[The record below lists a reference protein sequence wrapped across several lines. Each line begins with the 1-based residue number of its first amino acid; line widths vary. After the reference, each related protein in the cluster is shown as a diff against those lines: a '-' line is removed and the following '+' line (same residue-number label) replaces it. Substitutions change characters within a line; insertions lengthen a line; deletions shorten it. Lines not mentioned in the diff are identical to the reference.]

1 MTVRIIETND
11 APLKKVDVDGVTVDL
26 IENALKNAREEM
38 DAVLFR
44 TAMSPGI
51 REQGDCF
58 PMIANRDGKMVVG
71 QFGSFIGPFMSAY
84 DDELEEGDIILT
96 NDPYMCNAAV
106 SHLPDWIVLVPIFKD
121 GRHIAWSAMFG
132 HMSDNGGMVPGS
144 MPINA
149 TTIFQEGIRIPPTKL
164 YKKGVLQKDIL
175 ELILHNVRTAQ
186 WNRFDL
192 NALVAACNTA
202 AKRVRELAERF
213 GDEVLDSTMDVMLQR
228 NYDAMKHIIEM
239 IIPEEPREFEDYLC
253 DDGMGMGPYRIKCT
267 LWREGSKAIF
277 DFDGTD
283 PQAQSS
289 VNFFLNEDM
298 FKMFFG
304 SFTINVVDPHIA
316 FNDGFYDLVDVRIP
330 EGTLLKPHYPAA
342 LSGRTHALGRIFD
355 LLGALLGMGA
365 PEQMLNAAGFSDSP
379 HLFYSGYD
387 TRPGK
392 GGEWFQLFQIGFG
405 GIPGRPVGD
414 GPDGHSLWPGFTN
427 VPNEFIESYFPL
439 RIEQYNTIPDSG
451 GAGLHRGGNGL
462 RVAYRF
468 LVDGEIGIHD
478 ERWLTYPWGVLG
490 GDPGMRSRK
499 RILRTDGSEEWL
511 PSKIEGIKVK
521 AGDLLYFDTWG
532 GGGWGDP
539 LERDPQLVAQD
550 VARRLVTREGARRYG
565 VVISTDGSVDDAA
578 TAALR
583 DEMRNARG
591 EGEQPLFNRGGSIE
605 DIKARCLEETHLPP
619 PEAPQFRTAAGG

>member
-1 MTVRIIETND
+1 MGATILQTND
-11 APLKKVDVDGVTVDL
+11 TPFSKVDVDGVNVDI
-26 IENALKNAREEM
+26 IENALRNAREEM

-58 PMIANRDGKMVVG
+58 PMIANREGKMVVG
-71 QFGSFIGPFMSAY
+71 QFGSFIAPFLEVY
-84 DDELEEGDIILT
+84 DEEIEEGDIILT

-106 SHLPDWIVLVPIFKD
+106 SHLPDWVVLVPVFKD

-144 MPINA
+144 IPIGA
-149 TTIFQEGIRIPPTKL
+149 TTIYQEGIRIPPIKL
-164 YKKGVLQKDIL
+164 YKKGVLQSDLL
-175 ELILHNVRTAQ
+175 ELILHNVRTPQ

-202 AKRVRELAERF
+202 AKRCVELAQRF
-213 GDEVLDSTMDVMLQR
+213 GDDVFASTMDIMLQR
-228 NYDAMKHIIEM
+228 NHDAMGHIIQM
-239 IIPEEPREFEDYLC
+239 FIPEEPREFEDYLC
-253 DDGMGMGPYRIKCT
+253 DDGMGMGPYKIKCKM
-267 LWREGSKAIF
+267 WREGPVAIF
-277 DFDGTD
+277 DFAGTD

-304 SFTINVVDPHIA
+304 SFTINVVDPQIV

-330 EGTLLKPHYPAA
+330 QGTLLKPNFPAA

-365 PEQMLNAAGFSDSP
+365 PDQMLNAAGFSDSP

-387 TRPGK
+387 DK
-392 GGEWFQLFQIGFG
+392 GEWFQLFQIGFG

-439 RIEQYNTIPDSG
+439 RIERYETIPDSG

-462 RVAYRF
+462 SVAYRF
-468 LVDGEIGIHD
+468 LADGEIAIHD
-478 ERWLTYPWGVLG
+478 DRWLIHPWGVLG
-490 GDPGMRSRK
+490 GETGLRSTK
-499 RILRTDGSEEWL
+499 RLVREDGSSDWL
-511 PSKIEGIKVK
+511 PAKVDGIKVK
-521 AGDLLYFDTWG
+521 VGDLLYFNTWG

-539 LERDPQLVAQD
+539 LERDAQLVKQD
-550 VARRLVTREGARRYG
+550 VDRRLVTQQGARPYG
-565 VVISTDGSVDDAA
+565 VVIDDSGAVDVDA
-578 TAALR
+578 TEALR
-583 DEMRNARG
+583 AQMRTERDDDIPVFNFGG
-591 EGEQPLFNRGGSIE
+591 EVE
-605 DIKARCLEETHLPP
+605 DVRARCLEETHLPP
-619 PEAPQFRTAAGG
+619 PVNPTFIAGG

>member
-1 MTVRIIETND
+1 MTATIIQTNEK
-11 APLKKVDVDGVTVDL
+11 PLQSVDVDGVTVDL
-26 IENALKNAREEM
+26 IENALRNAREEM

-58 PMIANRDGKMVVG
+58 PMIANVEGKMVVG
-71 QFGSFIGPFMSAY
+71 QFGSFIGPFLSAY
-84 DDELEEGDIILT
+84 DAEIEEGDIILT
-96 NDPYMCNAAV
+96 NDPYLCNAAV
-106 SHLPDWIVLVPIFKD
+106 SHLPDWVVLVPIFRA

-144 MPINA
+144 IPIEA

-164 YKKGVLQKDIL
+164 YKKGVLQEDLL
-175 ELILHNVRTAQ
+175 ELILHNVRTPQ

-202 AKRVRELAERF
+202 AKRVVELSERF
-213 GDEVLDSTMDVMLQR
+213 GDDVLFSTMRTMLQR
-228 NYDAMKHIIEM
+228 NYDAMKHIIGM
-239 IIPEEPREFEDYLC
+239 FIPEEPREFEDYIC
-253 DDGMGMGPYRIKCT
+253 DDGMGVGPYKIKCT
-267 LWREGSKAIF
+267 LWREGDKAIF
-277 DFDGTD
+277 DFAGTD

-304 SFTINVVDPHIA
+304 SFTINVVDPQIV

-330 EGTLLKPHYPAA
+330 EGTLLKPKYPAA

-355 LLGALLGMGA
+355 ILGALLGMGA
-365 PEQMLNAAGFSDSP
+365 PEMMLSAAGFSDSP

-387 TRPGK
+387 K
-392 GGEWFQLFQIGFG
+392 KGEWFQLFQIGFG
-405 GIPGRPVGD
+405 GVPGRPVGD

-439 RIEQYNTIPDSG
+439 LIERYETIPDSG

-462 RVAYRF
+462 SVAYRF
-468 LVDGEIGIHD
+468 LADGEIGIHD

-490 GDPGMRSRK
+490 GETGLRSTK
-499 RILRTDGSEEWL
+499 RLVTTDGREQWL
-511 PSKIEGIKVK
+511 PAKVEGIKVK
-521 AGDLLYFDTWG
+521 EGDVLYFNTWG

-539 LERDPQLVAQD
+539 YAREPELVRTD
-550 VARRLVTREGARRYG
+550 VARGLVTPDGARRYG
-565 VVISTDGSVDDAA
+565 VVITDNHSVDAAA

-583 DEMRNARG
+583 ATLVAERDDI
-591 EGEQPLFNRGGSIE
+591 PLFNRGGTIE
-605 DIKARCLEETHLPP
+605 ELRSRCEAETHLS
-619 PEAPQFRTAAGG
+619 APVSPTF

>member
-1 MTVRIIETND
+1 MTARLIESNTT
-11 APLKKVDVDGVTVDL
+11 PLKNVDVDGITVDI
-26 IENALKNAREEM
+26 IENALRNAREEM
-38 DAVLFR
+38 DTVLFR

-58 PMIANRDGKMVVG
+58 PMIANKEGKMVVG
-71 QFGSFIGPFMSAY
+71 QFGSFIGPFLEAY
-84 DDELEEGDIILT
+84 DNEIEEGDVILT

-106 SHLPDWIVLVPIFKD
+106 SHLPDWVVLVPVFKD
-121 GRHIAWSAMFG
+121 GRHLAWSAMFG

-144 MPINA
+144 IPIEA

-164 YKKGVLQKDIL
+164 YKKGVLQSDLL
-175 ELILHNVRTAQ
+175 ELILHNVRTPQ

-202 AKRVRELAERF
+202 AKRCVELAERF
-213 GDEVLDSTMDVMLQR
+213 GDDVLHSTMDSMLQR
-228 NYDAMKHIIEM
+228 NHAAMKHIIETF
-239 IIPEEPREFEDYLC
+239 IPEEPRQFEDYIC
-253 DDGMGMGPYRIKCT
+253 DDGMGKGPYKIKCT
-267 LWREGSKAIF
+267 MWREGSTAIF

-304 SFTINVVDPHIA
+304 SFTINVVDPQIV

-330 EGTLLKPHYPAA
+330 QGTLLKPNYPAA

-355 LLGALLGMGA
+355 VLGALLGMGA
-365 PEQMLNAAGFSDSP
+365 PEMMLNAAGFSDSP

-387 TRPGK
+387 DN
-392 GGEWFQLFQIGFG
+392 GEWFQLFQIGFG

-439 RIEQYNTIPDSG
+439 RIERYETIADSG

-462 RVAYRF
+462 SVAYHF
-468 LVDGEIGIHD
+468 LCDGNVGIHD
-478 ERWLTYPWGVLG
+478 ERWFTYPWGVLG
-490 GDPGMRSRK
+490 GETGMRSTK
-499 RILRTDGSEEWL
+499 RLVRTDGSEEWL
-511 PSKIEGIKVK
+511 PAKAEGVKVK
-521 AGDLLYFDTWG
+521 RGDVLYFNTWG

-539 LERDPQLVAQD
+539 CERDPALVKQD
-550 VARRLVTREGARRYG
+550 VERRLVTREGASRYG
-565 VVISTDGSVDDAA
+565 VVLGEDGNIDTAA
-578 TAALR
+578 TEQLR
-583 DEMRNARG
+583 TEIVTARKDEK
-591 EGEQPLFNRGGSIE
+591 QLFNFGGDIE
-605 DIKARCLEETHLPP
+605 DIRVRCREETHLAPP
-619 PEAPQFRTAAGG
+619 VNPTFVGAN

>member
-1 MTVRIIETND
+1 MPARIIQENS
-11 APLKKVDVDGVTVDL
+11 APLNTVDVDGVTVDL

-71 QFGSFIGPFMSAY
+71 QFGSFIGPFLSAY
-84 DDELEEGDIILT
+84 DADIEEGDIILT

-106 SHLPDWIVLVPIFKD
+106 SHLPDWVVLVPVFKD

-144 MPINA
+144 IPIKA
-149 TTIFQEGIRIPPTKL
+149 TTIYQEGIRIPPTKL
-164 YKKGVLQKDIL
+164 YKKGVLQEDVL
-175 ELILHNVRTAQ
+175 ELILHNVRTPQ

-192 NALVAACNTA
+192 NALVAACKTA
-202 AKRVRELAERF
+202 ARRCVEIAERF
-213 GDEVLDSTMDVMLQR
+213 GDDVLATTMDVMLKR
-228 NYDAMKHIIEM
+228 NYDAMKHIIENFV
-239 IIPEEPREFEDYLC
+239 PEEPREFEDYLC
-253 DDGMGMGPYRIKCT
+253 DDGMGMGPYRIKCR

-277 DFDGTD
+277 DFAGTD

-304 SFTINVVDPHIA
+304 SFTINVVDPQIV

-330 EGTLLKPHYPAA
+330 EGTLLKPKYPAA

-379 HLFYSGYD
+379 HLFYSGYRD
-387 TRPGK
+387 D
-392 GGEWFQLFQIGFG
+392 GEWFQLFQIGFG

-439 RIEQYNTIPDSG
+439 RIETYATIPDSG

-462 RVAYRF
+462 TVAYRF
-468 LVDGEIGIHD
+468 LADGEIGIHD
-478 ERWLTYPWGVLG
+478 DRWLTYPWGVLG
-490 GDPGMRSRK
+490 GEPGLRSTK
-499 RILRTDGSEEWL
+499 RLVRTDGSEEWL
-511 PSKIEGIKVK
+511 GAKAEGIKVK
-521 AGDLLYFDTWG
+521 KGDLLYFNTWG

-539 LERDPQLVAQD
+539 YERDPELVRQD
-550 VARRLVTREGARRYG
+550 VARRLVTVDGARRYG
-565 VVISTDGSVDDAA
+565 VVIGEDGSVDADA

-583 DEMRNARG
+583 EELRAARG
-591 EGEQPLFNRGGSIE
+591 EVELFNRGGSIDE
-605 DIKARCLEETHLPP
+605 LKARCLEETHLEPP
-619 PEAPQFRTAAGG
+619 VDPSFQGAA

>member
-1 MTVRIIETND
+1 MTARLIESNTT
-11 APLKKVDVDGVTVDL
+11 PLKNVDVDGITVDI
-26 IENALKNAREEM
+26 IENALRNAREEM
-38 DAVLFR
+38 DTVLFR

-58 PMIANRDGKMVVG
+58 PMIANKDGKMVVG
-71 QFGSFIGPFMSAY
+71 QFGSFIGPFLDAY
-84 DDELEEGDIILT
+84 DNEIEEGDVILT

-106 SHLPDWIVLVPIFKD
+106 SHLPDWVVLVPVFKD
-121 GRHIAWSAMFG
+121 GRHLAWSAMFG

-144 MPINA
+144 IPIEA

-164 YKKGVLQKDIL
+164 YKKGVLQSDLL
-175 ELILHNVRTAQ
+175 ELILHNVRTPQ

-202 AKRVRELAERF
+202 AKRCVELAERF
-213 GDEVLDSTMDVMLQR
+213 GDDVLHSTMDSMLQR
-228 NYDAMKHIIEM
+228 NHAAMKHIIETF
-239 IIPEEPREFEDYLC
+239 IPEEPRQFEDYIC
-253 DDGMGMGPYRIKCT
+253 DDGMGMGPYKIKCT
-267 LWREGSKAIF
+267 MWREGSTAIF

-304 SFTINVVDPHIA
+304 SFTINVVDPQIV

-330 EGTLLKPHYPAA
+330 QGTLLKPNYPAA

-355 LLGALLGMGA
+355 VLGALLGMGA
-365 PEQMLNAAGFSDSP
+365 PEMMLNAAGFSDSP

-387 TRPGK
+387 DN
-392 GGEWFQLFQIGFG
+392 GEWFQLFQIGFG

-439 RIEQYNTIPDSG
+439 RIERYETIADSG

-462 RVAYRF
+462 SVAYHF
-468 LVDGEIGIHD
+468 LCDGNVGIHD
-478 ERWLTYPWGVLG
+478 ERWFTYPWGVLG
-490 GDPGMRSRK
+490 GETGMRSTK
-499 RILRTDGSEEWL
+499 RLVRTDGSEEWL
-511 PSKIEGIKVK
+511 PAKVEGVKVK
-521 AGDLLYFDTWG
+521 RGDVLYFNTWG

-539 LERDPQLVAQD
+539 CERDPALVKQD
-550 VARRLVTREGARRYG
+550 VERRLVTREGASRYG
-565 VVISTDGSVDDAA
+565 VVLGEDGNIDTAA
-578 TAALR
+578 TEQLR
-583 DEMRNARG
+583 TEIVTARKDEK
-591 EGEQPLFNRGGSIE
+591 QLFNFGGDIE
-605 DIKARCLEETHLPP
+605 DIRVRCREETHLAPP
-619 PEAPQFRTAAGG
+619 VNPTFVGAN

>member
-1 MTVRIIETND
+1 MGATIIQTNTT
-11 APLKKVDVDGVTVDL
+11 PLNKVEVDGVNVDI
-26 IENALKNAREEM
+26 IENALRNAREEM

-58 PMIANRDGKMVVG
+58 PMIANREGKMVVG
-71 QFGSFIGPFMSAY
+71 QFGSFIAPFLRVY
-84 DDELEEGDIILT
+84 DEEIEEGDIILT

-106 SHLPDWIVLVPIFKD
+106 SHLPDWVVLVPVFKE

-144 MPINA
+144 IPIQA
-149 TTIFQEGIRIPPTKL
+149 TTIYQEGIRIPPTKL
-164 YKKGVLQKDIL
+164 YKKGVLQSDIL
-175 ELILHNVRTAQ
+175 ELILHNVRTPQ

-202 AKRVRELAERF
+202 AKRCVELAVRF
-213 GDEVLDSTMDVMLQR
+213 GDDVFASTMDIMLQR
-228 NYDAMKHIIEM
+228 NHDAMAHIIQM
-239 IIPEEPREFEDYLC
+239 FIPEEPREFEDYLC
-253 DDGMGMGPYRIKCT
+253 DDGMGMGPYKIKCRM
-267 LWREGSKAIF
+267 WREDQIAIF
-277 DFDGTD
+277 DFAGTD

-289 VNFFLNEDM
+289 INFFLNEDM

-304 SFTINVVDPHIA
+304 SFTINVVDPQIV

-330 EGTLLKPHYPAA
+330 QGTLLKPNFPAA

-387 TRPGK
+387 QN
-392 GGEWFQLFQIGFG
+392 GEWFQLFQIGFG

-439 RIEQYNTIPDSG
+439 RIERYETIPDSG

-462 RVAYRF
+462 SVAYRF
-468 LVDGEIGIHD
+468 LADGEIGIHD
-478 ERWLTYPWGVLG
+478 DRWLIHPWGVLG
-490 GDPGMRSRK
+490 GDTGLRSTK
-499 RILRTDGSEEWL
+499 RLVRDDGSEEWL
-511 PSKIEGIKVK
+511 PAKVEGIKVK
-521 AGDLLYFDTWG
+521 VGDVLYFNTWG

-539 LERDPQLVAQD
+539 FQREPELVRQD
-550 VARRLVTREGARRYG
+550 VERRLVTREGAKRYG
-565 VVISTDGSVDDAA
+565 VVIDDTGVVDAA
-578 TAALR
+578 ATTSMR
-583 DEMRNARG
+583 DKLILERG
-591 EGEQPLFNRGGSIE
+591 EDIPVFNFGGDVE
-605 DIKARCLEETHLPP
+605 DVRARCLEETHLPP
-619 PEAPQFRTAAGG
+619 PVNPTFLAGG

>member
-1 MTVRIIETND
+1 MSARIIQSND
-11 APLKKVDVDGVTVDL
+11 RPLQTVDVDGVTVDI
-26 IENALKNAREEM
+26 IENALRNAREEM

-58 PMIANRDGKMVVG
+58 PMIANREGKMVVG
-71 QFGSFIGPFMSAY
+71 QFGSFIGPFLQAY
-84 DDELEEGDIILT
+84 DADIEEGDIILT

-106 SHLPDWIVLVPIFKD
+106 SHLPDWVVLVPVFKG

-144 MPINA
+144 IPIEA
-149 TTIFQEGIRIPPTKL
+149 TSIFQEGIRIPPIKL
-164 YKKGVLQKDIL
+164 YKKGVLQEDIL
-175 ELILHNVRTAQ
+175 ELILHNVRTPQ

-202 AKRVRELAERF
+202 ARRCVELAQRF
-213 GDEVLDSTMDVMLQR
+213 GDDVLFSTMDVMLQR
-228 NYDAMKHIIEM
+228 NHAAMKHIIEM
-239 IIPEEPREFEDYLC
+239 FIPEEPREFEDYLC
-253 DDGMGMGPYRIKCT
+253 DDGMGMGPYRIKCRM
-267 LWREGSKAIF
+267 WREGSKAIF

-304 SFTINVVDPHIA
+304 SFTINVVDPQIV

-330 EGTLLKPHYPAA
+330 AGTLLKPKFPAA

-365 PEQMLNAAGFSDSP
+365 PEMMLNAAGFSDSP
-379 HLFYSGYD
+379 HLFYSGYKD
-387 TRPGK
+387 D
-392 GGEWFQLFQIGFG
+392 GEWFQLFQIGFG

-439 RIEQYNTIPDSG
+439 RIEQYATIPDSG

-462 RVAYRF
+462 SVAYRF
-468 LVDGEIGIHD
+468 LADGEVGIHD

-490 GDPGMRSRK
+490 GETGMRSTK
-499 RILRTDGSEEWL
+499 RIVRVDGSEEWL
-511 PSKIEGIKVK
+511 PAKKEGVKVK
-521 AGDLLYFDTWG
+521 KGDLLYFNTWG

-539 LERDPQLVAQD
+539 YQRDPELVRRD
-550 VARRLVTREGARRYG
+550 VQRRLVTAEGAQRYG
-565 VVISTDGSVDDAA
+565 VVIAADGTVDSAA
-578 TAALR
+578 TEALR
-583 DEMRNARG
+583 AERVASRG
-591 EGEQPLFNRGGSIE
+591 EDIPLFNRGGSIE
-605 DIKARCLEETHLPP
+605 ELRARCERETHLP
-619 PEAPQFRTAAGG
+619 APVAPTFTAAR

>member
-1 MTVRIIETND
+1 MPARIIQENS
-11 APLKKVDVDGVTVDL
+11 APLNTVDVDGVTVDL
-26 IENALKNAREEM
+26 IENALRNAREEM

-71 QFGSFIGPFMSAY
+71 QFGSFIGPFLSAY
-84 DDELEEGDIILT
+84 DADIEEGDIILT

-106 SHLPDWIVLVPIFKD
+106 SHLPDWVVLVPVFKD

-144 MPINA
+144 IPIRA
-149 TTIFQEGIRIPPTKL
+149 TTIYQEGIRIPPTKL
-164 YKKGVLQKDIL
+164 YKKGVLQEDVL
-175 ELILHNVRTAQ
+175 ELILHNVRTPQ

-192 NALVAACNTA
+192 NALVAACKTA
-202 AKRVRELAERF
+202 ARRCVEVAERF
-213 GDEVLDSTMDVMLQR
+213 GDDVLATTMDVMLKR
-228 NYDAMKHIIEM
+228 NYDAMKHIIENFV
-239 IIPEEPREFEDYLC
+239 PEEPREFEDYLC
-253 DDGMGMGPYRIKCT
+253 DDGMGMGPYRIKCR

-277 DFDGTD
+277 DFAGTD

-304 SFTINVVDPHIA
+304 SFTINVVDPQIV

-330 EGTLLKPHYPAA
+330 EGTLLKPKYPAA

-379 HLFYSGYD
+379 HLFYSGYRD
-387 TRPGK
+387 D
-392 GGEWFQLFQIGFG
+392 GEWFQLFQIGFG

-439 RIEQYNTIPDSG
+439 RIETYATIPDSG

-462 RVAYRF
+462 TVAYRF
-468 LVDGEIGIHD
+468 LADGEIGIHD
-478 ERWLTYPWGVLG
+478 DRWLTYPWGVLG
-490 GDPGMRSRK
+490 GEPGLRSTK
-499 RILRTDGSEEWL
+499 RLVRADGSEEWL
-511 PSKIEGIKVK
+511 GAKAEGIKVK
-521 AGDLLYFDTWG
+521 KGDLLYFNTWG

-539 LERDPQLVAQD
+539 YERDPELVRKD
-550 VARRLVTREGARRYG
+550 VARRLVTAEGARRYG
-565 VVISTDGSVDDAA
+565 VVIAEDGSVDGAA
-578 TAALR
+578 TEDLR
-583 DEMRNARG
+583 EKLRAERG
-591 EGEQPLFNRGGSIE
+591 EVELFNRGGTIE
-605 DIKARCLEETHLPP
+605 ELKARCLEETHLEPP
-619 PEAPQFRTAAGG
+619 VDPSFQGVA

>member
-1 MTVRIIETND
+1 MTARIIQTSEQ
-11 APLKKVDVDGVTVDL
+11 PLQRVEVDGVTVDI
-26 IENALKNAREEM
+26 IENALRNAREEM

-71 QFGSFIGPFMSAY
+71 QFGSFIGPFLQAY
-84 DDELEEGDIILT
+84 DADIEEGDIILT

-106 SHLPDWIVLVPIFKD
+106 SHLPDWVVLVPVFKD

-144 MPINA
+144 IPIEA
-149 TTIFQEGIRIPPTKL
+149 TSIFQEGIRIPPIKL
-164 YKKGVLQKDIL
+164 YKRGVLQEDIL
-175 ELILHNVRTAQ
+175 ELILHNVRTPQ

-202 AKRVRELAERF
+202 ARRCVELAVRF
-213 GDEVLDSTMDVMLQR
+213 GDDVLFSTMDVMLER
-228 NYDAMKHIIEM
+228 NHAAMKHIIEM
-239 IIPEEPREFEDYLC
+239 FIPEEPREFEDYLC
-253 DDGMGMGPYRIKCT
+253 DDGMGMGPYRIRCRM
-267 LWREGSKAIF
+267 WREGSRAIF
-277 DFDGTD
+277 DFEGTD

-304 SFTINVVDPHIA
+304 SFTINVVDPQIV

-330 EGTLLKPHYPAA
+330 EGTLLKPRFPAA

-379 HLFYSGYD
+379 HLFYSGYKD
-387 TRPGK
+387 D
-392 GGEWFQLFQIGFG
+392 GEWFQLFQIGFG

-439 RIEQYNTIPDSG
+439 RIEQYATIPDSG

-462 RVAYRF
+462 SVAYRF
-468 LVDGEIGIHD
+468 LADGDVGIHD

-490 GDPGMRSRK
+490 GETGLRSSKKLVRV
-499 RILRTDGSEEWL
+499 DGSEEWL
-511 PSKIEGIKVK
+511 PAKVEGIKVK
-521 AGDLLYFDTWG
+521 KGDLLYFNTWG

-539 LERDPQLVAQD
+539 YQRDPELVRRD
-550 VARRLVTREGARRYG
+550 VERRLVTTSGARRYG
-565 VVISTDGSVDDAA
+565 VVITADGKVDQPA
-578 TAALR
+578 TEALR
-583 DEMRNARG
+583 AERIAARG
-591 EGEQPLFNRGGSIE
+591 SDLPLFNRGGSIE
-605 DIKARCLEETHLPP
+605 ELRARCEQETHLP
-619 PEAPQFRTAAGG
+619 APVAPTFSAAR

>member
-1 MTVRIIETND
+1 MGARIIETNP
-11 APLKKVDVDGVTVDL
+11 APLKTVDVDGVTVDI
-26 IENALKNAREEM
+26 IENALKNARVEM

-58 PMIANRDGKMVVG
+58 PMIANREGKMVVG
-71 QFGSFIGPFMSAY
+71 QFGSFIGPFLSVY
-84 DDELEEGDIILT
+84 DADIEEGDIILT
-96 NDPYMCNAAV
+96 NDPYLCNAAV
-106 SHLPDWIVLVPIFKD
+106 SHLPDWLVLVPVFKD

-144 MPINA
+144 IPVEA
-149 TTIFQEGIRIPPTKL
+149 TNIFQEGIRIPPTKL
-164 YKKGVLQKDIL
+164 YRKGVLQEDIL
-175 ELILHNVRTAQ
+175 ELILHNVRTPQ

-192 NALVAACNTA
+192 NALVAACKTA
-202 AKRVRELAERF
+202 SRRCIELAERF
-213 GDEVLDSTMDVMLQR
+213 GDDVLGTTMDVMLQR
-228 NYDAMKHIIEM
+228 NHDAMQHIIENF
-239 IIPEEPREFEDYLC
+239 IPEEPREFEDYLC
-253 DDGMGMGPYRIKCT
+253 DDGMGMGPYRIKCRM
-267 LWREGSKAIF
+267 WREGSKAIF

-304 SFTINVVDPHIA
+304 SFTINVVDPQIV

-330 EGTLLKPHYPAA
+330 EGTLLKPAFPAA
-342 LSGRTHALGRIFD
+342 LSGRTHALGRLFD

-387 TRPGK
+387 SK
-392 GGEWFQLFQIGFG
+392 GEWFQLFQIGFG

-439 RIEQYNTIPDSG
+439 RIERYATIPDSG

-462 RVAYRF
+462 NVAYRF
-468 LVDGEIGIHD
+468 LVDGDIAIHD
-478 ERWLTYPWGVLG
+478 DRWLTYPWGVLG
-490 GDPGMRSRK
+490 GETGMRSSK
-499 RILRTDGSEEWL
+499 RLVRADGSEEWL
-511 PSKIEGIKVK
+511 PSKVENVKVREGDV
-521 AGDLLYFDTWG
+521 LHFNTWG

-539 LERDPQLVAQD
+539 FEREAERVRQD
-550 VARRLVTREGARRYG
+550 VNRRLVTREGAKRYG
-565 VVISTDGSVDDAA
+565 VVIADDGSVDVAA
-578 TAALR
+578 TEALR
-583 DEMRNARG
+583 QELRASRG
-591 EGEQPLFNRGGSIE
+591 EIALFNRGGSIE
-605 DIKARCLEETHLPP
+605 ELKARCEAETHLKPP
-619 PEAPQFRTAAGG
+619 VAPSFRRGAA

>member
-1 MTVRIIETND
+1 MPARIIQENS
-11 APLKKVDVDGVTVDL
+11 APLNTVDVDGVTVDL

-71 QFGSFIGPFMSAY
+71 QFGSFIGPFLSAY
-84 DDELEEGDIILT
+84 DADIEEGDIILT
-96 NDPYMCNAAV
+96 NDPYMCNGAV
-106 SHLPDWIVLVPIFKD
+106 SHLPDWVVLVPVFKD

-144 MPINA
+144 IPIKA
-149 TTIFQEGIRIPPTKL
+149 TTIYQEGIRIPPTKL
-164 YKKGVLQKDIL
+164 YKKGVLQEDVL
-175 ELILHNVRTAQ
+175 ELILHNVRMPQ

-192 NALVAACNTA
+192 NALVAACKTA
-202 AKRVRELAERF
+202 ARRCVEIAERF
-213 GDEVLDSTMDVMLQR
+213 GDDVLATTMDVMLKR
-228 NYDAMKHIIEM
+228 NYDAMKHIIENFV
-239 IIPEEPREFEDYLC
+239 PEEPREFEDYLC
-253 DDGMGMGPYRIKCT
+253 DDGMGMGPYRIKCR

-277 DFDGTD
+277 DFAGTD

-304 SFTINVVDPHIA
+304 SFTINVVDPQMV

-330 EGTLLKPHYPAA
+330 EGTLLKPKHPAA

-379 HLFYSGYD
+379 HLFYSGYRD
-387 TRPGK
+387 D
-392 GGEWFQLFQIGFG
+392 GEWFQPFQIGFG
-405 GIPGRPVGD
+405 GIPGRPAGD

-439 RIEQYNTIPDSG
+439 RIETYATIPDSG

-462 RVAYRF
+462 TVAYRF
-468 LVDGEIGIHD
+468 LADGEIGIHD
-478 ERWLTYPWGVLG
+478 DRWLTYPWGVLG
-490 GDPGMRSRK
+490 GEPGLRSTK
-499 RILRTDGSEEWL
+499 RLVRTDGSEEWL
-511 PSKIEGIKVK
+511 GAKAEGIKVK
-521 AGDLLYFDTWG
+521 KGDLLYFNTWG

-539 LERDPQLVAQD
+539 FERDPELVRQD
-550 VARRLVTREGARRYG
+550 VARRLVTVEGARRYG
-565 VVISTDGSVDDAA
+565 VVIGDDGSVDTDA

-583 DEMRNARG
+583 EELRAARG
-591 EGEQPLFNRGGSIE
+591 EVELFNRGGSIDE
-605 DIKARCLEETHLPP
+605 LKARCLEETHLEPP
-619 PEAPQFRTAAGG
+619 VDPSFQGVA

>member
-1 MTVRIIETND
+1 MSATIIQTNK
-11 APLKKVDVDGVTVDL
+11 AAFGKADVDGVTVDI
-26 IENALKNAREEM
+26 IENALRNAREEM

-58 PMIANRDGKMVVG
+58 PMIANREGKMVVG
-71 QFGSFIGPFMSAY
+71 QFGSFIGPFLEAY
-84 DDELEEGDIILT
+84 DAEIEEGDIILT

-106 SHLPDWIVLVPIFKD
+106 SHLPDWVVLVPVFKD

-144 MPINA
+144 IPIQA
-149 TTIFQEGIRIPPTKL
+149 TTIYQEGIRIPPIKL
-164 YKKGVLQKDIL
+164 YKKGVLQADLL
-175 ELILHNVRTAQ
+175 ELILHNVRTPQ

-202 AKRVRELAERF
+202 AKRCVELAQRF
-213 GDEVLDSTMDVMLQR
+213 GDDVLVTTMDMMLQR
-228 NYDAMKHIIEM
+228 NYDAMKHIIGM
-239 IIPEEPREFEDYLC
+239 FIPEEPRVFEDYLC
-253 DDGMGMGPYRIKCT
+253 DDGMGMGPYKIKCRM
-267 LWREGSKAIF
+267 WREGEVAIF

-304 SFTINVVDPHIA
+304 SFTINVVDPQIV

-330 EGTLLKPHYPAA
+330 RGTLLKPNFPAA

-387 TRPGK
+387 K
-392 GGEWFQLFQIGFG
+392 KGEWFQLFQIGFG

-439 RIEQYNTIPDSG
+439 RIERYETIPDSG

-462 RVAYRF
+462 SVVYCF
-468 LVDGEIGIHD
+468 LCDGEIGIHD
-478 ERWLTYPWGVLG
+478 ERWLMYPWGVLG
-490 GDPGMRSRK
+490 GETGLRSTK
-499 RILRTDGSEEWL
+499 RLVRADGSEQWL
-511 PSKIEGIKVK
+511 PAKVEGIKVK
-521 AGDLLYFDTWG
+521 AGDLLYFNTWG

-539 LERDPQLVAQD
+539 FKRDPELVRLD
-550 VARRLVTREGARRYG
+550 VERRLVSREGALRYG
-565 VVISTDGSVDDAA
+565 VVMGDDGAVDGKA
-578 TAALR
+578 TADLR
-583 DEMRNARG
+583 ARLVAVRG
-591 EGEQPLFNRGGSIE
+591 EDIGLFNFGGEVE
-605 DIKARCLEETHLPP
+605 DIRARCAVETHLP
-619 PEAPQFRTAAGG
+619 APVKPTFIAAAAK

>member
-1 MTVRIIETND
+1 MTATIIQTNEK
-11 APLKKVDVDGVTVDL
+11 PLQSVDVDGVTVDL
-26 IENALKNAREEM
+26 IENALRNAREEM

-58 PMIANRDGKMVVG
+58 PMIANVEGKMVVG
-71 QFGSFIGPFMSAY
+71 QFGSFIGPFLSAY
-84 DDELEEGDIILT
+84 DAKIEEGDIILT
-96 NDPYMCNAAV
+96 NDPYLCNAAV
-106 SHLPDWIVLVPIFKD
+106 SHLPDWVVLVPIFRA

-144 MPINA
+144 IPIEA

-164 YKKGVLQKDIL
+164 YKKGVLQEDLL
-175 ELILHNVRTAQ
+175 ELILHNVRTPQ

-202 AKRVRELAERF
+202 AKRVVELSERF
-213 GDEVLDSTMDVMLQR
+213 GDDVLFSTMRTMLQR
-228 NYDAMKHIIEM
+228 NYDAMKHIIGM
-239 IIPEEPREFEDYLC
+239 FIPEEPREFEDYIC
-253 DDGMGMGPYRIKCT
+253 DDGMGVGPYKIKCT
-267 LWREGSKAIF
+267 LWREGDKAIF
-277 DFDGTD
+277 DFAGTD

-304 SFTINVVDPHIA
+304 SFTINVVDPQIV

-330 EGTLLKPHYPAA
+330 EGTLLKPKYPAA

-355 LLGALLGMGA
+355 ILGALLGMGA
-365 PEQMLNAAGFSDSP
+365 PEMMLSAAGFSDSP

-387 TRPGK
+387 K
-392 GGEWFQLFQIGFG
+392 KGEWFQLFQIGFG
-405 GIPGRPVGD
+405 GVPGRPVGD

-439 RIEQYNTIPDSG
+439 LIERYETIPDSG

-462 RVAYRF
+462 SVAYRF
-468 LVDGEIGIHD
+468 LADGEIGIHD

-490 GDPGMRSRK
+490 GETGLRSTK
-499 RILRTDGSEEWL
+499 RLVTTDGQEQWL
-511 PSKIEGIKVK
+511 PAKVEGIKVK
-521 AGDLLYFDTWG
+521 EGDVLYFNTWG

-539 LERDPQLVAQD
+539 YARDHELVRTD
-550 VARRLVTREGARRYG
+550 VARGLVTPDGARRYG
-565 VVISTDGSVDDAA
+565 VIIADNYSVDAAA
-578 TAALR
+578 TASLRAALVAER
-583 DEMRNARG
+583 DDI
-591 EGEQPLFNRGGSIE
+591 PLFNRGGTIE
-605 DIKARCLEETHLPP
+605 ELRSRCEAETHLS
-619 PEAPQFRTAAGG
+619 APVSPTF

>member
-1 MTVRIIETND
+1 MPAKIIESNTQ
-11 APLKKVDVDGVTVDL
+11 PLGTVAVDGVTVDI
-26 IENALKNAREEM
+26 IENALRNAREEM

-71 QFGSFIGPFMSAY
+71 QFGSFIGPFLAAY
-84 DDELEEGDIILT
+84 DAEIEEGDVILT
-96 NDPYMCNAAV
+96 NDPYLCNAAV
-106 SHLPDWIVLVPIFKD
+106 SHLPDWVVLVPVFKD

-144 MPINA
+144 IPIQA
-149 TTIFQEGIRIPPTKL
+149 TTIYQEGIRIPPTKL
-164 YKKGVLQKDIL
+164 YKRGVLQEDLL
-175 ELILHNVRTAQ
+175 ELILHNVRTPQ

-192 NALVAACNTA
+192 NALVAACKTA
-202 AKRVRELAERF
+202 ARRCVELAERF
-213 GDEVLDSTMDVMLQR
+213 GDDVLTSTMDVMLKR

-239 IIPEEPREFEDYLC
+239 FIPEEPREFEDYLC
-253 DDGMGMGPYRIKCT
+253 DDGMGMGPYRIRCR
-267 LWREGSKAIF
+267 LWREGSTAIF
-277 DFDGTD
+277 DFAGTD

-304 SFTINVVDPHIA
+304 SFTINVVDPQIV

-330 EGTLLKPHYPAA
+330 AGTLLKPKFPAA

-387 TRPGK
+387 IRPGK
-392 GGEWFQLFQIGFG
+392 SGEWFQLFQIGFG

-439 RIEQYNTIPDSG
+439 RIERYETICDSG

-462 RVAYRF
+462 SVAYRF
-468 LVDGEIGIHD
+468 LADGEIGIHD
-478 ERWLTYPWGVLG
+478 ERWLTHPWGVLG
-490 GDPGMRSRK
+490 GETGRRSTKKLVRA
-499 RILRTDGSEEWL
+499 DGSEQWL
-511 PSKIEGIKVK
+511 PAKIEGVKVE
-521 AGDLLYFDTWG
+521 AGDLLYFNTWG

-539 LERDPQLVAQD
+539 YARDPELVRTD
-550 VARRLVTREGARRYG
+550 VNRRLVSREGARRYG
-565 VVISTDGSVDDAA
+565 VVLADDGSVDSAA
-578 TAALR
+578 TQALR
-583 DEMRNARG
+583 EELKAARG
-591 EGEQPLFNRGGSIE
+591 DDIPLFNRGGSIE
-605 DIKARCLEETHLPP
+605 EIKARCEEETHLKPP
-619 PEAPQFRTAAGG
+619 TAPRFRREFEA